1 MIVDCVIGLVISLG
15 TGLHLSG
22 ARIRLVLRTTKADES
37 AYRGAAKS
45 AAAKKAVDDKLR
57 KESATALGD
66 CALD

>member
-1 MIVDCVIGLVISLG
+1 MSL
-15 TGLHLSG
+15 L
-22 ARIRLVLRTTKADES
+22 IE
-37 AYRGAAKS
+37 GAAKS